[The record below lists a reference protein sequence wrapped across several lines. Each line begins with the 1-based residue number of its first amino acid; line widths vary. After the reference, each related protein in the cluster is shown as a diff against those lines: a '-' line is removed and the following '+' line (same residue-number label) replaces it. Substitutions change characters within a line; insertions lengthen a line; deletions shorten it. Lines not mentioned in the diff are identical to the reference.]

1 MSFAKNAKYQ
11 KKRKNAKGEK
21 CFSKMDKTSVIYR
34 ENGTHNTFASTS
46 YYTQLVVAGIFYL
59 QDVGAGVDIAHKY
72 WALQLGC

>member
-1 MSFAKNAKYQ
+1 
-11 KKRKNAKGEK
+11 
-21 CFSKMDKTSVIYR
+21 MDKTSVIYR